1 MAGVFQPPPTWAL
14 PVIVDETTGK
24 ALFNPVWLQWFVDFS
39 SNVGAGGAGSG
50 TVISVN
56 TQTGV
61 IVLSAADVGAGGLD
75 TVNHWTALNTFD
87 SIDTAGFYI
96 VAGPTGGIAPKVDNI
111 SVSGTSASRW
121 SAVYTYLLDAV
132 GTFKWGTVNPTA
144 IPAPAGSTTTFLRN
158 DGTWA
163 APAGTGAQLNVVNHW
178 TQEQFFDAEFRTPTF
193 GSVAGFG
200 IAPNVT
206 DTYYCGHP
214 SFRWLYFYT
223 KNFNWDGYAIPSP
236 AGATTTFLR
245 NDGTWAVP
253 AGSSAAAKFGGLR
266 KTGGTTSLGTI
277 TSTYVALTTYTGNAL
292 SNQPGITTIS
302 ASGYLQFSTAGD
314 YMLTITFAAGFTA
327 DITNA
332 REFRIRMYDATDAV
346 EVTSASASFY
356 VPANIYAMRD
366 TVSVPFNVTAGMV
379 SGGNTCRLEVAATTG
394 TIAAF
399 TPQEILYF
407 VASLG
412 PL

>member
-1 MAGVFQPPPTWAL
+1 M
-14 PVIVDETTGK
+14 
-24 ALFNPVWLQWFVDFS
+24 
-39 SNVGAGGAGSG
+39 SNI
-50 TVISVN
+50 TN
-56 TQTGV
+56 
-61 IVLSAADVGAGGLD
+61 
-75 TVNHWTALNTFD
+75 
-87 SIDTAGFYI
+87 
-96 VAGPTGGIAPKVDNI
+96 
-111 SVSGTSASRW
+111 
-121 SAVYTYLLDAV
+121 
-132 GTFKWGTVNPTA
+132 
-144 IPAPAGSTTTFLRN
+144 IPAPRVPFIDQNTGLISREWYRFLLNLFTLTGNGESDVSITDLLVQPGANPPNIDESVQSLSVGTPQPSLSEIDVELHSIKLNPSSAPQSDLDSVLQSISLGMPLQVGDESLRDSVRGLHLEPFVSD
-158 DGTWA
+158 DGVRADVSNQWSA
-163 APAGTGAQLNVVNHW
+163 
-178 TQEQFFDAEFRTPTF
+178 EQFFNKEFRTPTF

-214 SFRWLYFYT
+214 SFRWLYLYT
-223 KNFNWDGYAIPSP
+223 KTFNWNGYAIADP
-236 AGATTTFLR
+236 AGSTTTFLR
-245 NDGTWAVP
+245 NDGTWATP
-253 AGSSAAAKFGGLR
+253 STSSAAAKFGGLR
-266 KTGGTTSLGTI
+266 KTGGTTSLGTLS
-277 TSTYVALTTYTGNAL
+277 TTYVALTTYTGNAL
-292 SNQPGITTIS
+292 SNQPGITTTS
-302 ASGYLQFSTAGD
+302 SSGYLQFSTAGD

-394 TIAAF
+394 TILAF
-399 TPQEILYF
+399 TPSEILYF